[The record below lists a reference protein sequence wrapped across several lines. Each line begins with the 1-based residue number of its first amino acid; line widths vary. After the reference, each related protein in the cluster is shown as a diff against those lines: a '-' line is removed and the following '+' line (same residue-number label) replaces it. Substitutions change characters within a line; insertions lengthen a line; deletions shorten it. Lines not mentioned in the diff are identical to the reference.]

1 MHYDVI
7 NRRNRQEDKRPKIK
21 DRKTKYKR
29 LKIKEIFSDKEIQMK
44 NMNID
49 DIIEFIRNNKKF
61 LKEQFG
67 VEKIGV
73 FGSYVKNNFQ
83 DDSDIDIVIEMNKG
97 SKTLHN
103 FLELKRFLE
112 KNLQREVDLGIES
125 NLKKAIKKEI
135 LSEIVYA

>member
-1 MHYDVI
+1 
-7 NRRNRQEDKRPKIK
+7 
-21 DRKTKYKR
+21 
-29 LKIKEIFSDKEIQMK
+29 
-44 NMNID
+44 MNLN
-49 DIIEFIRNNKKF
+49 DIITFIKNNKKF
-61 LKEQFG
+61 MREQYG

-73 FGSYVKNNFQ
+73 FGSYVKNNIKEN
-83 DDSDIDIVIEMNKG
+83 SDIDIVIEMNKE

-125 NLKKAIKKEI
+125 NLKQAVKKEI

>member
-1 MHYDVI
+1 VRGTKCAFLKQKLRKKKSE
-7 NRRNRQEDKRPKIK
+7 NRKVETGRKRKKIK
-21 DRKTKYKR
+21 DERS
-29 LKIKEIFSDKEIQMK
+29 KINKNR
-44 NMNID
+44 NMNLN
-49 DIIEFIRNNKKF
+49 DIITFIKNNKKF
-61 LKEQFG
+61 MREQYG

-73 FGSYVKNNFQ
+73 FGSYVKNNIKEN
-83 DDSDIDIVIEMNKG
+83 SDIDIVIEMNKE

-125 NLKKAIKKEI
+125 NLKQAVKKEI